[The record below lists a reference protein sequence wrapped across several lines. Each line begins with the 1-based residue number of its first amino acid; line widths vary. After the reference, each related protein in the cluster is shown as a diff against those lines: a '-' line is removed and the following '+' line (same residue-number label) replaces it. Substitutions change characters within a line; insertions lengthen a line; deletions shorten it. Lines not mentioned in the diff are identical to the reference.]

1 MMDKTQKITP
11 ATIPSR
17 FRMMAAG
24 AIPQEDLKNINTHE
38 LKIFLTES
46 DPNKWPPEI
55 DHLKKYV
62 REKQDA

>member
-1 MMDKTQKITP
+1 
-11 ATIPSR
+11 
-17 FRMMAAG
+17 MMAER
-24 AIPQEDLKNINTHE
+24 AISQEDLKNINTHE

-55 DHLKKYV
+55 DHIKKYV